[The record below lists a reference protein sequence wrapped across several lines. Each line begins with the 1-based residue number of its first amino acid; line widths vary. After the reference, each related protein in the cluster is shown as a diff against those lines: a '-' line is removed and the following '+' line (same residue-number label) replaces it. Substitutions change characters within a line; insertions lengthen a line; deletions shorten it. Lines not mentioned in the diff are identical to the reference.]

1 MKVLGYLLL
10 VAGFLGGAF
19 VASLDPEEVIWTAFV
34 PAMLIG
40 AAGLWLVKRAEHAES
55 RSEAVLRENQVHLG
69 DSLSRVVAGLRDLD
83 QQKDELGPEA
93 LISEV
98 DARFRADLHRFAEA
112 RETLAHLYGL
122 QAYAEIMSAFATGE
136 RYLNRVWSASADGY
150 VWEARTYVSKSLE
163 QFEDALAHLEAV
175 QQASATPASA

>member
-1 MKVLGYLLL
+1 MKALGYLLL
-10 VAGFLGGAF
+10 VAGFLGGSF
-19 VASLDPEEVIWTAFV
+19 VASLDPQEVNWAAFL

-40 AAGLWLVKRAEHAES
+40 AAGLWMVKRAEHAES
-55 RSEAVLRENQVHLG
+55 RSEDVLKENEAHLG
-69 DSLSRVVAGLRDLD
+69 DSLNRVVAGLRDLD
-83 QQKDELGPEA
+83 HEKHDLGPEA
-93 LISEV
+93 LLSEV

-150 VWEARTYVSKSLE
+150 VDEARTYVSKALE
-163 QFEDALAHLEAV
+163 QFEDALAHLETVQGSAV
-175 QQASATPASA
+175 HASA

>member
-10 VAGFLGGAF
+10 VVGFLGGSF
-19 VASLDPEEVIWTAFV
+19 VASLDPEDVIWSAFV
-34 PAMLIG
+34 PALLIG

-55 RSEAVLRENQVHLG
+55 RSEAVLKENQAHLG
-69 DSLSRVVAGLRDLD
+69 DSLTRVVAELRDLD
-83 QQKDELGPEA
+83 RDKDDLGPEA
-93 LISEV
+93 LLSEV

-150 VWEARTYVSKSLE
+150 VDEARTYVGKSLE

-175 QQASATPASA
+175 QASAVQASA